1 MKKWLLASVLVLVI
15 SVLAACGSKGS
26 EEKAEGLLSDDKL
39 VVGVTAG
46 PHEEIVE
53 KPYYVD
59 KIVEKRIEAP
69 PQIVEK
75 KIRKSRYVEREVE
88 QIVENRVPVEK
99 IVHVERE
106 KKVERPR
113 YVE

>member
-53 KPYYVD
+53 KVKELGEKEGLNIELKVFTDYVMPN
-59 KIVEKRIEAP
+59 VALAEKELDMN
-69 PQIVEK
+69 V
-75 KIRKSRYVEREVE
+75 
-88 QIVENRVPVEK
+88 
-99 IVHVERE
+99 
-106 KKVERPR
+106 
-113 YVE
+113 